1 MCGIAS
7 YIGTGTSINKLMYL
21 MHDNDSR
28 GGHSSGAYIDDKMYK
43 CTEESGNLLSI
54 IDKSDAK
61 LFIGHTRYAT
71 HGVKTAENT
80 HPYKI
85 GRYIGCHNGVL
96 SNYKGLCKDNSIS
109 EPDVDSK
116 AIYLLMDALQTPEH
130 EEYDSLGMH
139 SGTINAVWT
148 ESDGQL
154 YVYRRNN
161 PLFRL
166 RQDGGIYFSSLKEGL
181 EAIAE
186 DKSKVKEVTANK
198 LFIYK
203 ANGELISSQEI
214 TITAQPV
221 QGKQLN
227 WTDYKTNDT
236 QSYSNPYGGYNFYNS
251 YHQDNKSLLNT
262 HWEAEKETEDL
273 IEDKTEEEI
282 IETGLWTFEKAFDEM
297 KYHGWIKEKDCEEIQ
312 SFIDLMYDRLYSN
325 H

>member
-54 IDKSDAK
+54 IDKSNAK

-85 GRYIGCHNGVL
+85 GKYIGCHNGVL
-96 SNYKGLCKDNSIS
+96 SNFEQLCIDNNIDT
-109 EPDVDSK
+109 PDVDSK
-116 AIYLLMDALQTPEH
+116 AIYLLMDNLQTPKEKRY
-130 EEYDSLGMH
+130 ETLGMH

-148 ESDGQL
+148 ESDGNM

-181 EAIAE
+181 EAIAK

-214 TITAQPV
+214 VVTAKPV

-227 WTDYKTNDT
+227 WTDYQTNNTD
-236 QSYSNPYGGYNFYNS
+236 SYNDSYGS
-251 YHQDNKSLLNT
+251 YESFDSYYDNNKSSLNPSWNT
-262 HWEAEKETEDL
+262 ATQTDVEK
-273 IEDKTEEEI
+273 KTEEEV
-282 IETGLWTFEKAFDEM
+282 IESGLWSFEKSFDEM
-297 KYHGWIKEKDCEEIQ
+297 KYHGWIKENESEEVQ
-312 SFIDLMYDRLYSN
+312 EFIDLMYSKLYN
-325 H
+325 Y